1 MPDRHFRPLLGL
13 ATLRPPG
20 RRLRGSATH
29 RARCVCEAA
38 WYLLGATP
46 FARYIRLN
54 QLFDYDPKYEGFD
67 LRYPS
72 PPRVHWLVLLLAW
85 FGIQWAIALTVPA
98 KWSGITT
105 SLVFDGWVFY
115 LCNWIRTLDP
125 EAKSPFWCDV
135 YVVVELVCAALVTM
149 KHPGQIAQV
158 IAVLLGLASGILA
171 IATVFVIKSD
181 LEHHYNDREH
191 AGLVLS
197 GVTTFFFSFL
207 YFQYHLYDI
216 ANRRKRVA
224 EAMGAN
230 AYTTQSS

>member
-1 MPDRHFRPLLGL
+1 
-13 ATLRPPG
+13 
-20 RRLRGSATH
+20 
-29 RARCVCEAA
+29 
-38 WYLLGATP
+38 
-46 FARYIRLN
+46 LN
-54 QLFDYDPKYEGFD
+54 QLFDYDPRYEGFD

-72 PPRVHWLVLLLAW
+72 PPRVHWLVLLLA
-85 FGIQWAIALTVPA
+85 GIAINI
-98 KWSGITT
+98 GIGIVLPVRWKGIAQ
-105 SLVFDGWVFY
+105 SFVADAWVFY

-158 IAVLLGLASGILA
+158 ISVLLGLASGILG

-181 LEHHYNDREH
+181 LEHHYNNREH
-191 AGLVLS
+191 AGLALS
-197 GVTTFFFSFL
+197 GFMTFAFSFL

-230 AYTTQSS
+230 AYTMQSS